1 MVIVK
6 ESDRKI
12 LIVSLFQLI
21 KDPGVLMI
29 SLSILALLHPNELD
43 RILQWLNQQNNKAV
57 SQNHQHKLQM
67 HNWKRQTS

>member
-1 MVIVK
+1 MVSVK
-6 ESDRKI
+6 QSDRKI
-12 LIVSLFQLI
+12 LMISLFQLI

-43 RILQWLNQQNNKAV
+43 RILQWLNQKNNKAA